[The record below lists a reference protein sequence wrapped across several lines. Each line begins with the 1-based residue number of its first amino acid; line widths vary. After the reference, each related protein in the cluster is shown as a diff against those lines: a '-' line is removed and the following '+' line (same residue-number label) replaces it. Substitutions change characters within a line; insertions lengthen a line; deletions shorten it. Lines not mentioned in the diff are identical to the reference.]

1 MTGVASVP
9 VSRARLIVSSGVT
22 FAALSLFPKVLA
34 IAKDMAVA
42 ARFGAAQTLDTYLM
56 AFVLIGIPVS
66 VIAVSLQTALIP
78 ALVGKDGGGA
88 GRLLG
93 GALKLTLMLLALALP
108 LWLLALPWA
117 LELMYPRAEPS
128 AREHLFSACLWLLPY
143 YFINGCN
150 LVLYGALQARKAF
163 WPNALLPGL
172 FPLAILAC
180 LWLMPAVDIR
190 VLLAGTVAG
199 SVCEGLALLLL
210 LRRAG
215 WLRLRNTAGA
225 GLLKVVR
232 IAAPLAAGMV
242 FSNMSPVIEQLIA
255 FRLGEGAVSL
265 LNYGFKVPAALA
277 SLLVTAIGI
286 VVLPH
291 FGELIAQN
299 AWRPCHTLYLRL
311 AGIAFAGGLAVACV
325 GVVFSEAII
334 RLLFERGAFTASHTV
349 EAAAVMRMY
358 LLQLPFLLAAMV
370 AIRALAALGKT
381 ATMTIITAAQVLFA
395 SWFAYA
401 LSERLGVAGVALG
414 TAAAA
419 FAGAVMFGWAA
430 WTSLTHRIIKAEG
443 A

>member
-9 VSRARLIVSSGVT
+9 ISRARLIVSSGVT

-42 ARFGAAQTLDTYLM
+42 ARFAAAQTLDTYLM

-78 ALVGKDGGGA
+78 ALVGKDGDGA

-108 LWLLALPWA
+108 LWLLVLP
-117 LELMYPRAEPS
+117 LTLDLMYPRAEPS
-128 AREHLFSACLWLLPY
+128 VREHLFSACLWLLPY

-291 FGELIAQN
+291 FAELIAQN
-299 AWRPCHTLYLRL
+299 AWRPCRTLYLRL
-311 AGIAFAGGLAVACV
+311 AGIALAGGLAIASV

-334 RLLFERGAFTASHTV
+334 RLLFERGAFTASHTA

-370 AIRALAALGKT
+370 AIRLLAALGKT
-381 ATMTIITAAQVLFA
+381 ATMTTITAAQVLFA

-419 FAGAVMFGWAA
+419 SAGAVMFGWAA
-430 WTSLTHRIIKAEG
+430 WTSLNHRIIEEEG

>member
-1 MTGVASVP
+1 
-9 VSRARLIVSSGVT
+9 
-22 FAALSLFPKVLA
+22 
-34 IAKDMAVA
+34 
-42 ARFGAAQTLDTYLM
+42 
-56 AFVLIGIPVS
+56 
-66 VIAVSLQTALIP
+66 
-78 ALVGKDGGGA
+78 
-88 GRLLG
+88 
-93 GALKLTLMLLALALP
+93 
-108 LWLLALPWA
+108 
-117 LELMYPRAEPS
+117 
-128 AREHLFSACLWLLPY
+128 
-143 YFINGCN
+143 
-150 LVLYGALQARKAF
+150 
-163 WPNALLPGL
+163 
-172 FPLAILAC
+172 
-180 LWLMPAVDIR
+180 MPTVDIH

-210 LRRAG
+210 SRRAG

-291 FGELIAQN
+291 FAELIAQN
-299 AWRPCHTLYLRL
+299 AWCPCRTLYLRL
-311 AGIAFAGGLAVACV
+311 AGIALAGGLAVASV

-349 EAAAVMRMY
+349 EAAAVMRMS

-381 ATMTIITAAQVLFA
+381 ATMTTITAAQFC
-395 SWFAYA
+395 S
-401 LSERLGVAGVALG
+401 
-414 TAAAA
+414 
-419 FAGAVMFGWAA
+419 
-430 WTSLTHRIIKAEG
+430 
-443 A
+443 

>member
-1 MTGVASVP
+1 MP
-9 VSRARLIVSSGVT
+9 VSRVRIIVSSGAT
-22 FAALSLFPKVLA
+22 FAALSLFPKLLA

-78 ALVGKDGGGA
+78 ALVGRDKEEA
-88 GRLLG
+88 ARLLG
-93 GALKLTLMLLALALP
+93 GAVKLTLILLALALP

-117 LELMYPRAEPS
+117 LSLMYPETEQSTRV
-128 AREHLFSACLWLLPY
+128 HLLSACLWLIPY
-143 YFINGCN
+143 YFINGAN
-150 LVLYGALQARKAF
+150 LLLYGALQSRKVF

-180 LWLMPAVDIR
+180 LWLKPASDIH

-199 SVCEGLALLLL
+199 SACEGLALLLL

-215 WLRLRNTAGA
+215 GVLWRNTAGA
-225 GLLKVVR
+225 GLLKVTRLATPLAVGGI
-232 IAAPLAAGMV
+232 IAALA
-242 FSNMSPVIEQLIA
+242 PVVEQLIT

-291 FGELIAQN
+291 FAELIAQN
-299 AWRPCHTLYLRL
+299 AWRPCRALYLRL
-311 AGIAFAGGLAVACV
+311 AGIVWAGGLAVASL

-334 RLLFERGAFTASHTV
+334 RLLFERGAFTANHTV

-358 LLQLPFLLAAMV
+358 MLQLPFLLAAMV

-381 ATMTIITAAQVLFA
+381 TTMTTITAAQLLLA
-395 SWFAYA
+395 GCLAYA
-401 LSERLGVAGVALG
+401 LSEQLGVAGVALG
-414 TAAAA
+414 TVTAS
-419 FAGAVMFGWAA
+419 FAGAMMLSWSA
-430 WTSLTHRIIKAEG
+430 WTSLNNRI
-443 A
+443 